1 MRLTRSLLRPIQW
14 SHVSKRGNKLNGG
27 VEFKYDDAVIIK
39 GISYRK
45 TYKAEV
51 DGGVVVEELYEVLTQ
66 DIQEYAVDDKLALKL
81 KSGKSLNLIIV
92 GVVWA
97 DEYVKIKCSVVQ

>member
-14 SHVSKRGNKLNGG
+14 RHVSKKSNKLNGG
-27 VEFKYDDAVIIK
+27 VEFIYGDAVTIK
-39 GISYRK
+39 GIAYRK

-51 DGGVVVEELYEVLTQ
+51 DGGVTIEELYEILTQ
-66 DIQEYAVDDKLALKL
+66 DVQEYAVDDKLTLKL

-97 DEYVKIKCSVVQ
+97 DEYVKLKCSVT